1 MEAVRVDEIEIIT
14 EVYDSYVAEQIDD
27 TLAALAIFEA
37 DFELDRETLLEWS
50 GPELIKQRFL
60 HQLETRHTRKREWLV
75 QHLAELHNEL
85 EMWGM
90 INTSSRMR

>member
-1 MEAVRVDEIEIIT
+1 MEAAHVDEIEIIA
-14 EVYDSYVAEQIDD
+14 EVRDSNVAEQIDN
-27 TLAALAIFEA
+27 TLAVLAIVDA
-37 DFELDRETLLEWS
+37 GFELDREALREWS

-60 HQLETRHTRKREWLV
+60 HQLETRHARKREWLV

-85 EMWGM
+85 EMREM

>member
-1 MEAVRVDEIEIIT
+1 MEAVHKNETEIIS
-14 EVYDSYVAEQIDD
+14 EVYGHVAEQIDD
-27 TLAALAIFEA
+27 ILAVLAIVDA
-37 DFELDRETLLEWS
+37 GFELDRETLLEWS

-60 HQLETRHTRKREWLV
+60 HQLETRHARKREWLV

-85 EMWGM
+85 EMREM